1 MVNQVPL
8 VSICVPIYGVEKY
21 IEQCAKSLFEQ
32 SYEHIEYIFV
42 NDCTKDRSIELLQG
56 VIERYPD
63 RKAQIKIINH
73 PYNKGLAS
81 SRNTGVDAS
90 TGDYLMHVDSD
101 DWLHLDAVKKLVD
114 FNSTQSCDVIVFS
127 SASVYPNETIIKNI
141 LIKEKSDYIKQMLLH
156 SMPASIWNKFYRLD
170 FYKESGIRSI
180 DGLNHGEDYVVVPR
194 IIHKANRIMVLD
206 EPLYFYNQM
215 NENSYMKN
223 ISSKSIHNLYDAA
236 NILTDYFNAV
246 PDKLEYRDVVRN
258 ISVRTMLAL
267 VKLANKSAYPEI
279 SKLFMPNI
287 QNGDFSLSKLDMLL
301 FFLMRKECYSLIEF
315 LLKIYKRL
323 KI

>member
-1 MVNQVPL
+1 MELNNPL

-21 IEQCAKSLFEQ
+21 IEKCAVSLFEQ
-32 SYEHIEYIFV
+32 SYKQIEYIFV
-42 NDCTKDRSIELLQG
+42 DDCTKDRSIEILNK
-56 VIERYPD
+56 VIERYPN
-63 RKAQIKIINH
+63 RHQNIKIINH
-73 PYNKGLAS
+73 PHNKGLAS

-90 TGDYLMHVDSD
+90 SGDYLMHVDSD
-101 DWLHLDAVKKLVD
+101 DWLELDAVRKLVE
-114 FNSTQSCDVIVFS
+114 FSKKNTCDIVVFS
-127 SASVYPNETIIKNI
+127 SVSVYRNQTIVRHLSKCD
-141 LIKEKSDYIKQMLLH
+141 KSEYIKQMLLH
-156 SMPASIWNKFYRLD
+156 SIPASIWNKFYSAS

-194 IIHKANRIMVLD
+194 LMHKACSMSLLD

-223 ISSKSIHNLYDAA
+223 ISSKSIRNLYDAA

-301 FFLMRKECYSLIEF
+301 FFLMRNECYSLIEF